1 MARRRVEIY
10 GDQYSPLYVQIAN
23 DLRDRIIE
31 GDIVT
36 GEALPPER
44 ELCDLVG
51 ASRVTVRKAIE
62 QLIDEGLL
70 QRKQGSGTFVTQRI
84 QAAGSHLSSF
94 TEDARARGD
103 NVDTIWIRRDYGDA
117 DDNEA
122 ALLAIEPGAKIAHL
136 SRVRLSNDE
145 PLAVEHAIIPAHM
158 LPPIKTLGP
167 SLYQAL
173 EAEGNRPVSGTQKI
187 RAARASAADALL
199 LSISEGAEV
208 LRIERVTR
216 RADGQ
221 PVELTRSIYRGDR
234 FEFVSELSG
243 AVTLA

>member
-1 MARRRVEIY
+1 MARRRVDFPS
-10 GDQYSPLYVQIAN
+10 DQYAPLYIQIAN
-23 DLRDRIIE
+23 DLRERIVE
-31 GDIVT
+31 GDIES

-70 QRKQGSGTFVTQRI
+70 QRKQGSGTFVTARI

-94 TEDARARGD
+94 TEDAQARGD
-103 NVDTIWIRRDYGDA
+103 NVDTIWVRRDYGEA
-117 DDNEA
+117 DEVEA
-122 ALLAIEPGAKIAHL
+122 ALLDIAPGSRIAHL

-145 PLAVEHAIIPAHM
+145 PLAVEHAVIPADM
-158 LPPIKTLGP
+158 LPPIATLGP

-173 EAEGNRPVSGTQKI
+173 EAQGNRPVSGIQKI
-187 RAARASAADALL
+187 RAALATAGDGLL
-199 LSISEGAEV
+199 LSISEGSEV
-208 LRIERVTR
+208 LRIERLTR
-216 RADGQ
+216 RADGR
-221 PVELTRSIYRGDR
+221 PVELTRSTYRGDR